1 MNTQILCIG
10 GGATRCQ
17 NWVRELQQSGYAIL
31 HVANEREAAT
41 LLRICAVDVVCI
53 DSQIV
58 AESSGSEIVA
68 DLKDASPGVQ
78 DVRMQSGNEATEH
91 FKEHTDA
98 VIDGSTLSRVG
109 SRLIKEFE
117 EVQFPMFVEW
127 FEAWEE
133 RTAGKGRDVGNIC

>member
-10 GGATRCQ
+10 GGATGCH
-17 NWVRELQQSGYAIL
+17 NWVRELQQSGYAVIQA
-31 HVANEREAAT
+31 ANEWEAAT

-53 DSQIV
+53 DSRIV
-58 AESSGSEIVA
+58 EESSGSEIVA
-68 DLKDASPGVQ
+68 DLRHASPGVP
-78 DVRMQSGNEATEH
+78 VMVVEFGNEATQH
-91 FKEHTDA
+91 FKERIGV
-98 VIDGSTLSRVG
+98 VIGGSTVDSRSIEKFG
-109 SRLIKEFE
+109 